1 MSTSQR
7 AGILPITFITPSLKP
22 GPTHIALSNRQ
33 TLLAG
38 RRAGT
43 PRYDLQVFE
52 YQKLPGCM
60 DSGADTGSQGL
71 SEQHLTSSVQQELC
85 VNKQKTLPL
94 PFNNIGLV
102 LRLLK
107 LQLLQ

>member
-22 GPTHIALSNRQ
+22 GPTRIALSNRQ

-38 RRAGT
+38 RQAGT
-43 PRYDLQVFE
+43 QRYNLQVFG
-52 YQKLPGCM
+52 YQKFSGHM
-60 DSGADTGSQGL
+60 GSGADTASQGL
-71 SEQHLTSSVQQELC
+71 SEQHLTSPVQQELC

-94 PFNNIGLV
+94 YFNSISLV
-102 LRLLK
+102 L
-107 LQLLQ
+107 